1 MENSTEQNLVWV
13 LIRSSIPA
21 KLVFAKTAEHFGLTH
36 MQLLT
41 LCLVNS
47 HKEGPA
53 MQAITTTLGCDA
65 SNVTGLVDKLVNQ
78 GFLERSESLHD
89 RRAKVIKLTKKG
101 EQTRSNALYELAQSD
116 IFNNL
121 TPKELNTLID
131 LLGKLQSNGKSS
143 VY

>member
-1 MENSTEQNLVWV
+1 MIGMDNYTEQNPVWV

-21 KLVFAKTAEHFGLTH
+21 KLAFAKAAEHFGLTH

-41 LCLVNS
+41 LCLVDS

-65 SNVTGLVDKLVNQ
+65 SNVTGLVDKLVNLE
-78 GFLERSESLHD
+78 FLERSESPND

-101 EQTRSNALYELAQSD
+101 ERTRTNALHKLAQND
-116 IFNNL
+116 IFNSL
-121 TPKELNTLID
+121 TSKELDTLVH
-131 LLGKLQSNGKSS
+131 LLSKLRSDQ
-143 VY
+143 